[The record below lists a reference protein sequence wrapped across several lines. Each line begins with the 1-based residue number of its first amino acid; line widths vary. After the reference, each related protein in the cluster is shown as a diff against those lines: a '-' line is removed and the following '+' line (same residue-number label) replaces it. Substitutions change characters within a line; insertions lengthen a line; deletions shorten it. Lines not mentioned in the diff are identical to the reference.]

1 MKVNSFEDLLCWQKA
16 MELCKLVYRLTS
28 KATFNKDLELKS
40 QMRRAA
46 VSVPSNIAEGFERG
60 TTKERIYYLY
70 IAKGSTGELR
80 TQMRIAFSLSYLDKS
95 EHDGATQLSRE
106 TAKLIFG
113 YIEYLKK
120 TSISGDKHRKC
131 IKT

>member
-46 VSVPSNIAEGFERG
+46 ISVPSNIAEGFERG
-60 TTKERIYYLY
+60 TTKERIQYLY
-70 IAKGSTGELR
+70 IAKGSSGELR
-80 TQMRIAFSLSYLDKS
+80 TQIRIAFSLSYLDKS
-95 EHDGATQLSRE
+95 EYDDATQLSRE

-120 TSISGDKHRKC
+120 TSISGDKHRKR
-131 IKT
+131 IQT